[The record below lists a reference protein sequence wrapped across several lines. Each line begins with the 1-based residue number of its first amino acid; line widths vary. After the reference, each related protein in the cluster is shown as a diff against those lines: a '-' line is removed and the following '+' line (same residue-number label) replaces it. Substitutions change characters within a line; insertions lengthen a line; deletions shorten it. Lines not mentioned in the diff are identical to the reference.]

1 MLSTNHRGK
10 TVVIT
15 HYSPL
20 HQSLPAETLIDDSLA
35 KRMSVDLR
43 DLIEQSNISLWV
55 HGHIHKNNDYLCGK
69 TRVVCNPRGYSDM
82 VEPGFNPGF
91 IVEV

>member
-1 MLSTNHRGK
+1 MLSTNHSGK

-20 HQSLPAETLIDDSLA
+20 HQSLSAEILIDDSLA

-43 DLIEQSNISLWV
+43 DLIEQSNSSLWV
-55 HGHIHKNNDYLCGK
+55 HGHIHKNNDYFGRL
-69 TRVVCNPRGYSDM
+69 
-82 VEPGFNPGF
+82 
-91 IVEV
+91 